1 MDAPRGQ
8 WLSGSRGLILAR
20 LCENP
25 STVSTLAARLGITPN
40 AIRGHLARLERD
52 GLVRYTAE
60 PAGVGKP
67 AHVYELTGDGESLLS
82 RGYTVVLEAL
92 LDSAESLEP
101 DARTRL
107 IEGAAGVLAAG
118 WPGRAAET
126 LGGAEAAAEVLRE
139 LGGIAV
145 VTMSP
150 GGELVVEGQCCPL
163 RAVSRRH
170 PVACVLVETAL
181 RQALD
186 VAVHQ
191 RCGRDG
197 PAPTC
202 RFVLES
208 SSSEGRRL

>member
-25 STVSTLAARLGITPN
+25 STVSALSARVGITRN
-40 AIRGHLARLERD
+40 AVRGHLARLERD

-82 RGYTVVLEAL
+82 RGYAVVLEAL
-92 LDSAESLEP
+92 LESAESLEA

-107 IEGAAGVLAAG
+107 LEGAARALAAG
-118 WPGRAAET
+118 W
-126 LGGAEAAAEVLRE
+126 GGPATGIRGAAEAAAEVLRE
-139 LGGIAV
+139 LGGVGV
-145 VTMSP
+145 VTASAD
-150 GGELVVEGQCCPL
+150 GELVVEGQCCPL

-170 PVACVLVETAL
+170 SVACTLMETAL
-181 RQALD
+181 RQALN
-186 VAVHQ
+186 APVHQ
-191 RCGRDG
+191 RCARDG
-197 PAPTC
+197 AAPAC
-202 RFVLES
+202 RFVLEA
-208 SSSEGRRL
+208 GPAAGMRM